1 MKKKV
6 RSPEFKK
13 RVALEALK
21 ELKSVKQIASEYEI
35 HPMQVCKW
43 KKELCDNATFL
54 FEPANRKG
62 DLKKSFQ
69 EKEAK
74 LHEKIGQLTIELD
87 WVKKSWSY
95 LIMRNAIS
103 LILNIHQYPS
113 IDNAN

>member
-1 MKKKV
+1 MMKKV

-21 ELKSVKQIASEYEI
+21 EQKSVREIAAEYEV

-43 KKELCDNATFL
+43 KKELCEKSILA
-54 FEPANRKG
+54 FESGRKNIEK
-62 DLKKSFQ
+62 LMK

-87 WVKKSWSY
+87 WIKKKTG
-95 LIMRNAIS
+95 LV
-103 LILNIHQYPS
+103 
-113 IDNAN
+113 